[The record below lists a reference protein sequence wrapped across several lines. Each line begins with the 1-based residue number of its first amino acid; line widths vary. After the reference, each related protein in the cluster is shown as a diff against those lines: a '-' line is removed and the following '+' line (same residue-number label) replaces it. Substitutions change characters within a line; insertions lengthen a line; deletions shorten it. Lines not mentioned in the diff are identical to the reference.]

1 MKTHLAQAHI
11 LLQTRRYK
19 DAEAALR
26 RALAAAP
33 NDADA
38 HILLALALYYQD
50 RNADALREV
59 HLAIGLAPEAA
70 HAHYVRALILLDQGR
85 PDDAMRAIHEALRL
99 DPNDAAYHVVAGR
112 VYLYKKDWKR
122 ALAAAEA
129 GLQCDPQHITCRNLQ
144 AMALVR
150 LGRKVEAL
158 DALTDALA
166 RAPENALTHA
176 NYGWA
181 LLHQNKIT
189 EALAAFREALRL
201 DPTSSWARE
210 GIVEALKARNFIY
223 RLLLRYFLWM
233 SRLTED
239 EQWGVIGIFHGIR
252 VALRMAA
259 RAFPPLWIIVL
270 PLLLLYQTF
279 ALLTWVAKPLF
290 ALLLR
295 FDRFGRLALSDEDMV
310 ASTWMAI
317 CLLAAEL
324 GVLLALLARNW
335 GFLALTVGALALLPP
350 VAGVFHAHKGVGRLV
365 LAVYT
370 GGLAL
375 LVVLACVAAVI
386 GQPVALGFAALLAAV
401 FIVGWMVYTWVA
413 SLVIIFQ
420 T

>member
-1 MKTHLAQAHI
+1 
-11 LLQTRRYK
+11 
-19 DAEAALR
+19 
-26 RALAAAP
+26 
-33 NDADA
+33 
-38 HILLALALYYQD
+38 
-50 RNADALREV
+50 
-59 HLAIGLAPEAA
+59 
-70 HAHYVRALILLDQGR
+70 
-85 PDDAMRAIHEALRL
+85 
-99 DPNDAAYHVVAGR
+99 
-112 VYLYKKDWKR
+112 
-122 ALAAAEA
+122 
-129 GLQCDPQHITCRNLQ
+129 
-144 AMALVR
+144 MALVR
-150 LGRKVEAL
+150 MGRKVEAEAPL
-158 DALTDALA
+158 AAALA

-181 LLHQNKIT
+181 LLHRDKIK
-189 EALAAFREALRL
+189 EAFAAFREALRL

-252 VALRMAA
+252 VALRVVA
-259 RAFPPLWIIVL
+259 RAFPPLWIVVL
-270 PLLLLYQTF
+270 PLLLLYQAF

-295 FDRFGRLALSDEDMV
+295 FDRFGRLALSNEDMV

-317 CLLAAEL
+317 CLLASEL

-350 VAGVFHAHKGVGRLV
+350 VAGVFHASKGVGRV
-365 LAVYT
+365 MLAVYA

-401 FIVGWMVYTWVA
+401 FAVGWIIYTWVA

-420 T
+420 S

>member
-1 MKTHLAQAHI
+1 MNKHLAQAQ
-11 LLQTRRYK
+11 LLLHTRRYK
-19 DAEAALR
+19 DAESALR

-38 HILLALALYYQD
+38 HVLLALALYYQE

-59 HLAIGLAPEAA
+59 RTAIGLAPEFAS
-70 HAHYVRALILLDQGR
+70 AHYVHALILLDRNR
-85 PDDAMRAIHEALRL
+85 PDDALRAIHEALRL
-99 DPNDAAYHVVAGR
+99 DPNNVAYHVVAGR
-112 VYLYKKDWKR
+112 VYLYQKDWKR

-129 GLQCDPQHITCRNLQ
+129 GLRLDPEHVTCLNLQ

-158 DALTDALA
+158 EALATALA

-181 LLHQNKIT
+181 LLHADKVK
-189 EALAAFREALRL
+189 EAFAAFREALRL
-201 DPTSSWARE
+201 DPTLSWARE
-210 GIVEALKARNFIY
+210 GIVEALKARNLIY

-252 VALRMAA
+252 VALRVAA
-259 RAFPPLWIIVL
+259 RAFPPLWIVVL
-270 PLLLLYQTF
+270 PLLLLYQAF

-295 FDRFGRLALSDEDMV
+295 FDRFGRLALSDEDRV
-310 ASTWMAI
+310 ASTWMAV

-335 GFLALTVGALALLPP
+335 GFLALTVGGLALLPP
-350 VAGVFHAHKGVGRLV
+350 VAGVFHANKGMGRVV
-365 LAVYT
+365 LAVYA
-370 GGLAL
+370 GGMAL
-375 LVVLACVAAVI
+375 LVLLACVAAVI
-386 GQPVALGFAALLAAV
+386 GHPVALGFAALLAAV
-401 FIVGWMVYTWVA
+401 FAVGWIIYPWVA
-413 SLVIIFQ
+413 KLVIIFQ